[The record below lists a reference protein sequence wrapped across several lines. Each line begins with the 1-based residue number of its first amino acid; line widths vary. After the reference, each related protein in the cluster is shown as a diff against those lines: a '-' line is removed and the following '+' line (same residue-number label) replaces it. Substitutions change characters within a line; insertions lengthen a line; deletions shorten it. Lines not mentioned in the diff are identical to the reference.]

1 MSLEFRRRCKHR
13 TDREDLL
20 DPALP
25 WVVMKNILMM
35 LCNFQPWEAG
45 RGRRRRSDEDRYRWV
60 PSDSKEPIDEL
71 TEIKFPAS
79 DSNHSQFQQSVKQF
93 ISDGSV
99 DDIKS
104 YSDEH
109 GLNFDDADI
118 KFYVNLFEKELK
130 RKPTKAELHDLA
142 NSNSEHS
149 RHHLFRAK

>member
-1 MSLEFRRRCKHR
+1 ME
-13 TDREDLL
+13 
-20 DPALP
+20 
-25 WVVMKNILMM
+25 
-35 LCNFQPWEAG
+35 
-45 RGRRRRSDEDRYRWV
+45 RYRWV
-60 PSDSKEPIDEL
+60 PSDSKEQIDEL
-71 TEIKFPAS
+71 TQIKFPAS

-93 ISDGSV
+93 IPDGSV

-118 KFYVNLFEKELK
+118 KFYVNLFDNELK